1 MLQTKRLECFIRSLA
16 ITPGQLVAPENQRPI
31 EHVTEELWRNYNTR
45 TRIMGRNILLWILG
59 VPVSVIVLLHVVG
72 LLH

>member
-1 MLQTKRLECFIRSLA
+1 
-16 ITPGQLVAPENQRPI
+16 
-31 EHVTEELWRNYNTR
+31 
-45 TRIMGRNILLWILG
+45 MGRNILLWILG